1 LAQHWAPLHQ
11 VALALALAQ
20 QRAPPRQVARP
31 QALVWALVLHQVA
44 QRQELSLLWVLAL
57 RWARM

>member
-1 LAQHWAPLHQ
+1 
-11 VALALALAQ
+11 LALAQ